1 MPIFW
6 IFQALCW
13 STCEAR
19 PMQVNINCCHL
30 HRILFSPLGRIS
42 CSMHDSRF
50 KNLID
55 RSLPPQQ
62 VERDSQDPSSWLLF
76 TFAAASLV
84 VFVMVGVV
92 TIKLFRGHSDNYR
105 VADSICTVNHL
116 SDRFSVKV
124 SYLFYEDPGKSTTE
138 SKYFVEL
145 DPEDGKFHVASDQT
159 YYLFFTGK
167 HLIVSCPLPS
177 TSSSPPP

>member
-1 MPIFW
+1 
-6 IFQALCW
+6 
-13 STCEAR
+13 
-19 PMQVNINCCHL
+19 
-30 HRILFSPLGRIS
+30 
-42 CSMHDSRF
+42 MHDSRF

-124 SYLFYEDPGKSTTE
+124 PCLRFTNDEDAIDFLHPS
-138 SKYFVEL
+138 
-145 DPEDGKFHVASDQT
+145 EDGRFPVIKGQT
-159 YYLFFTGK
+159 YYLFDDGE
-167 HLIVSCPLPS
+167 HLFVHCLGR
-177 TSSSPPP
+177 